1 LLVMAFPGWSPPG
14 WRGTDG
20 DEVAVPVVKDTLTAV
35 PGVAFLRATDW
46 ASAWRPR
53 TSGLATG

>member
-1 LLVMAFPGWSPPG
+1 MAFPGWSPPG